1 MPQSLNRSPDNRY
14 TPAMTQVTCIEDL
27 RALHEARTPRM
38 FYDYVDSGSWTEST
52 YRDNE
57 SAYRRYKL
65 KQRVMVNMDNR
76 TLKTTMLGD
85 DVTIPTA
92 LAPVGL
98 TGMQWVN
105 GEIHAARAA
114 EKFGVPF
121 SLSTMSI
128 CSIEDVAD
136 AVSKPFWFQLYI
148 MKDREFIKNLILRA
162 KAAECSALILTV
174 DLQIMG
180 QRHKDIKNGLSVPP
194 RITPGSLLN
203 IAMHP
208 VWCLRMLGA
217 KRYQFGNVIGHATG
231 AENLTTLAQWSA
243 EQLDPTLTWDD
254 VRWVKDIWQGP
265 LVIKGIMCAEDAL
278 LATNAGA
285 DAIVVSNHGGRQL
298 DGAPATIDVL
308 PEIVNAVKGKT
319 EIWVDGGIR
328 TGQDLFRAIALGAD
342 ATMIGRAYQH
352 GLGAL
357 GETGVTKALELLAK
371 ELDLTMAFCGLR
383 DIHDVDQRVIIQ

>member
-1 MPQSLNRSPDNRY
+1 MIDI
-14 TPAMTQVTCIEDL
+14 TCIEDL
-27 RALHEARTPRM
+27 RVLHEKRTPRM

-57 SAYRRYKL
+57 AAYRKLKL
-65 KQRVMVNMDNR
+65 KQRVMVDMDNR
-76 TLKTTMLGD
+76 SINTRMLGEQ
-85 DVTIPTA
+85 VSMPTA

-105 GEIHAARAA
+105 GEIQAAKAA

-128 CSIEDVAD
+128 CSIEDVA
-136 AVSKPFWFQLYI
+136 AAASKPFWFQLYI
-148 MKDREFIKNLILRA
+148 MKDRAFIKKLILRA
-162 KAAECSALILTV
+162 KSAGCSALILTA

-180 QRHKDIKNGLSVPP
+180 QRHKDIRNGLSVPP
-194 RITPGSLLN
+194 QMTLGSVTN

-208 VWCLRMLGA
+208 MWCLRMLSA

-231 AENLTTLAQWSA
+231 AENLKTLAQWSA
-243 EQLDPTLTWDD
+243 EQLDPTVNWED
-254 VRWVKDIWQGP
+254 VKWVKDIWQGP

-278 LATNAGA
+278 LAASAGA
-285 DAIVVSNHGGRQL
+285 EAIVVSNHGGRQL

-308 PEIVNAVKGKT
+308 PEIVRAVKGKT

-328 TGQDLFRAIALGAD
+328 TGQDMFRAMALGAD
-342 ATMIGRAYQH
+342 STMIGRAYQH
-352 GLGAL
+352 GLGAM
-357 GETGVTKALELLAK
+357 GEAGVTRALELMAK
-371 ELDLTMAFCGLR
+371 EFDLTMAFCGLR
-383 DIHDVDQRVIIQ
+383 DVHDVDERVIIQ

>member
-1 MPQSLNRSPDNRY
+1 MPDI
-14 TPAMTQVTCIEDL
+14 TCIEDL
-27 RALHEARTPRM
+27 RVLHQKRTPRM
-38 FYDYVDSGSWTEST
+38 FYDYVDSGSWTETT

-57 SAYRRYKL
+57 SAYSQYKM
-65 KQRVMVNMDNR
+65 KQRVMLNMADR
-76 TLKTTMLGD
+76 SIKTTMLGEE
-85 DVTIPTA
+85 VAMPTA

-105 GEIHAARAA
+105 GEIQAAKAA

-136 AVSKPFWFQLYI
+136 AASKPFWFQLYI
-148 MKDREFIKNLILRA
+148 MKDRAFIKNLILRA
-162 KAAECSALILTV
+162 KAAECSALILTA

-194 RITPGSLLN
+194 KITLDSMVN

-208 VWCLRMLGA
+208 LWCLRMLGA
-217 KRYQFGNVIGHATG
+217 KRYQFGNVIGHAEG
-231 AENLTTLAQWSA
+231 AEDLKTLAQWSA

-254 VRWVKDIWQGP
+254 VQWVKDIWQGP

-278 LATNAGA
+278 LAANAGA

-308 PEIVNAVKGKT
+308 PEVVNAVKGKT

-328 TGQDLFRAIALGAD
+328 TGQDMYRAIALGAD

-352 GLGAL
+352 GLGAM
-357 GETGVTKALELLAK
+357 GEAGVTRCLELLAN

-383 DIHDVDQRVIIQ
+383 DIHDVDDRTLIHQK

>member
-1 MPQSLNRSPDNRY
+1 MSN
-14 TPAMTQVTCIEDL
+14 VTCIEDL
-27 RALHEARTPRM
+27 RVLHEKRTPRM

-57 SAYRRYKL
+57 SAFNKYKL
-65 KQRVMVNMDNR
+65 KQRVMVDMDNR
-76 TLKTTMLGD
+76 SIKTTMLGQE
-85 DVTIPTA
+85 VSLPTA

-105 GEIHAARAA
+105 GEIAAAKAA

-128 CSIEDVAD
+128 CSVEDVAE
-136 AVSKPFWFQLYI
+136 AASKPFWFQLYI

-162 KAAECSALILTV
+162 KAAECSALILTA

-194 RITPGSLLN
+194 KITFDSVAN

-208 VWCLRMLGA
+208 MWCLRMLGA
-217 KRYQFGNVIGHATG
+217 RRYQFGNVIGYATG
-231 AENLTTLAQWSA
+231 ADSLTTLAQWSA
-243 EQLDPTLTWDD
+243 EQLDPTVTWDD
-254 VRWVKDIWQGP
+254 VKWVKDIWQGP

-278 LATNAGA
+278 LAANAGA

-308 PEIVNAVKGKT
+308 PGIVKAVKGKT

-328 TGQDLFRAIALGAD
+328 TGQDMFRAIALGAD

-352 GLGAL
+352 GLGAM
-357 GETGVTKALELLAK
+357 GEAGVTRALELLAR
-371 ELDLTMAFCGLR
+371 EFDLTMAFCGLR
-383 DIHDVDQRVIIQ
+383 DIHDVDERVIL

>member
-1 MPQSLNRSPDNRY
+1 MSNI
-14 TPAMTQVTCIEDL
+14 TCIEDL
-27 RALHEARTPRM
+27 RVLHEKRTPRM

-52 YRDNE
+52 YRNNE
-57 SAYRRYKL
+57 SAFSKYKL
-65 KQRVMVNMDNR
+65 KQRVMVDMDNR
-76 TLKTTMLGD
+76 SIKTTMLGQE
-85 DVTIPTA
+85 VTMPTA

-105 GEIHAARAA
+105 GEIAAAKAA

-128 CSIEDVAD
+128 CSVEDVAE
-136 AVSKPFWFQLYI
+136 AASKPFWFQLYI

-162 KAAECSALILTV
+162 KAAECSALILTA

-194 RITPGSLLN
+194 KITFGRVAN

-208 VWCLRMLGA
+208 LWCLRMLGA
-217 KRYQFGNVIGHATG
+217 RRYQFGNVIGYATG
-231 AENLTTLAQWSA
+231 ADSLTTLAQWSA
-243 EQLDPTLTWDD
+243 EQLDPTVTWDD
-254 VRWVKDIWQGP
+254 VKWVKDIWQGP

-278 LATNAGA
+278 LAANAGA

-328 TGQDLFRAIALGAD
+328 TGQDMFRAIALGAD

-352 GLGAL
+352 GLGAM
-357 GETGVTKALELLAK
+357 GEAGVTRALELLAR
-371 ELDLTMAFCGLR
+371 EFDLTMAFCGLQ
-383 DIHDVDQRVIIQ
+383 DIHDVDDRVII

>member
-1 MPQSLNRSPDNRY
+1 MSN
-14 TPAMTQVTCIEDL
+14 VTCIEDL
-27 RALHEARTPRM
+27 RVLHEKRTPRM

-57 SAYRRYKL
+57 SAFKKYKL
-65 KQRVMVNMDNR
+65 KQRVMVDMDNR
-76 TLKTTMLGD
+76 SIKTTMLGQE
-85 DVTIPTA
+85 VSMPTA

-105 GEIHAARAA
+105 GEIAAAKAA

-128 CSIEDVAD
+128 CSVEDVAE
-136 AVSKPFWFQLYI
+136 AASAPFWFQLYI

-162 KAAECSALILTV
+162 RAAQCSALILTA

-194 RITPGSLLN
+194 KITFDSVAN

-208 VWCLRMLGA
+208 LWCLRMLGA
-217 KRYQFGNVIGHATG
+217 KRYQFGNVIGYATG
-231 AENLTTLAQWSA
+231 ADSLTTLAQWSA
-243 EQLDPTLTWDD
+243 EQLDPTVTWDD
-254 VRWVKDIWQGP
+254 VKWVKDIWQGP

-278 LATNAGA
+278 LAANAGA

-328 TGQDLFRAIALGAD
+328 SGQDMFRAIALGAD

-352 GLGAL
+352 GLGAM
-357 GETGVTKALELLAK
+357 GEAGVTRALELLAR
-371 ELDLTMAFCGLR
+371 EFDLTMAFCGLR
-383 DIHDVDQRVIIQ
+383 NIHDVDERVIL

>member
-1 MPQSLNRSPDNRY
+1 
-14 TPAMTQVTCIEDL
+14 
-27 RALHEARTPRM
+27 M

-52 YRDNE
+52 YRNNE
-57 SAYRRYKL
+57 SAFGRYKL
-65 KQRVMVNMDNR
+65 KQRVMVDMDNR
-76 TLKTTMLGD
+76 SVKTTMLGQH
-85 DVTIPTA
+85 VAMPTA

-128 CSIEDVAD
+128 CSIEDVAE

-162 KAAECSALILTV
+162 RAAECSALILTA

-194 RITPGSLLN
+194 KMTLRSLLN
-203 IAMHP
+203 IASHP
-208 VWCLRMLGA
+208 AWCLRMLSA
-217 KRYQFGNVIGHATG
+217 KRYQFGNVIGYATG
-231 AENLTTLAQWSA
+231 ADSLTTLAQWST
-243 EQLDPTLTWDD
+243 EQLDPTVNWDD
-254 VRWVKDIWQGP
+254 VQWVKDIWQGP
-265 LVIKGIMCAEDAL
+265 LIIKGIMCAEDAL
-278 LATNAGA
+278 LAANAGA

-298 DGAPATIDVL
+298 DGAPATIEVL

-328 TGQDLFRAIALGAD
+328 TGQDMFRAIALGAD

-352 GLGAL
+352 GLGAM
-357 GETGVTKALELLAK
+357 GENGVTTALELLRK

-383 DIHDVDQRVIIQ
+383 DIHDVDSRVLI

>member
-1 MPQSLNRSPDNRY
+1 MNHI
-14 TPAMTQVTCIEDL
+14 TCIEDL
-27 RALHEARTPRM
+27 RALHKARTPRM

-57 SAYRRYKL
+57 SAYQKYKL
-65 KQRVMVNMDNR
+65 KQRVLIDMDDR
-76 TLKTTMLGD
+76 TLKTSMLGE
-85 DVTIPTA
+85 DVTIPAA

-105 GEIHAARAA
+105 GEIQAALAA

-121 SLSTMSI
+121 CLSTMGI
-128 CSIEDVAD
+128 CSIEDVAA

-162 KAAECSALILTV
+162 KTAECSALILTA

-194 RITPGSLLN
+194 KITPGSLLN

-208 VWCLRMLGA
+208 AWCLRMLGA
-217 KRYQFGNVIGHATG
+217 KRYQFGNVMGQARG
-231 AENLTTLAQWSA
+231 ADSLTSLAQWSA
-243 EQLDPTLTWDD
+243 EQLDPTVTWDD
-254 VRWVKDIWQGP
+254 VQWVKDIWQGP

-278 LATNAGA
+278 LATGSGA

-319 EIWVDGGIR
+319 EIWVDGGIY
-328 TGQDLFRAIALGAD
+328 TGQNLFRAIALGAD

-357 GETGVTKALELLAK
+357 GEAGVTKALELLAK

-383 DIHDVDQRVIIQ
+383 DIRDVDQGVIVE